1 MSKQITL
8 RIDETNYDKAAYI
21 AKKDLR
27 NMNNFIEVCI
37 VKAIE
42 EYESKNGEIQLDNN

>member
-1 MSKQITL
+1 MNRQITL
-8 RIDETNYDKAAYI
+8 RIDEKNYAKAAYL

-27 NMNNFIEVCI
+27 NMNNFIEYCI

-42 EYESKNGEIQLDNN
+42 EYESKNGEIKLDNN